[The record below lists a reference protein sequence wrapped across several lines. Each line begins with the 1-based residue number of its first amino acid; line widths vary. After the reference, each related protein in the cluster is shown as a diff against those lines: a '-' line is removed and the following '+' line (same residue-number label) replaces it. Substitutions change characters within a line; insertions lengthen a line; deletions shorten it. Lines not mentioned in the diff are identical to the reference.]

1 MNPTALSAAGGV
13 VSRRA
18 VLHGLA
24 TASVLGGLSTPFSA
38 SEPQAAPP
46 RTAAAMD
53 PALGTRDRR
62 HYAVIGAGV
71 FGSFTALALRRAGAR
86 VTLLDPWGPGNSR
99 SSSGGETRVIRGVY
113 GGERRYTELALRAF
127 ELWRENE
134 QRWGRRLLH
143 PTGALW
149 MSAGGDDTYL
159 RAALPVLRE
168 FGFPYR
174 ELSAADAARQ
184 WPQIR
189 FDGVSWA
196 LHEEDAGYLLAR
208 QACAAAVEGLVAEG
222 GEYRQ
227 SAVQP
232 GAVAGDAMAE
242 LRLSD
247 GATLRA
253 DAYVFAC
260 GPWLPTLF
268 PETLSAVILPTR
280 QDVLYFGTPA
290 GDPRFDQGQMPIW
303 CELGAKF
310 LYGIPGN
317 ERRGFKVADDTRG
330 EPFDP
335 TGGERVVSP
344 AALRTA
350 RELFARRFPALV
362 DAPLVE
368 SRVCQYENTPDL
380 NFLLDRHPGAA
391 NAWLVGGGSGH
402 GFKFGPAWGERVAA
416 TVRGEQPVD
425 RFFALGRFA
434 PASHCG

>member
-1 MNPTALSAAGGV
+1 MNETAPLAAGGV
-13 VSRRA
+13 SRRA
-18 VLHGLA
+18 LLHGIA
-24 TASVLGGLSTPFSA
+24 TASVLGGLSSPLA
-38 SEPQAAPP
+38 GAQAV
-46 RTAAAMD
+46 TAAAPATSSD
-53 PALGTRDRR
+53 PATSARDRR
-62 HYAVIGAGV
+62 HYAVVGAGV

-86 VTLLDPWGPGNSR
+86 VTLLDTWGPGNSR

-113 GGERRYTELALRAF
+113 GPERRYSELALRAF

-134 QRWGRRLLH
+134 QRWGLQLLH

-149 MSAGGDDTYL
+149 MSAGGDDSFL
-159 RAALPVLRE
+159 RAALPVLRDL
-168 FGFPYR
+168 GFPYR
-174 ELSAADAARQ
+174 ELSTAEAASE

-189 FDGVSWA
+189 FEGVSWA
-196 LHEEDAGYLLAR
+196 LHEERAGYLLAR
-208 QACAAAVEGLVAEG
+208 QACAAAVAGLVAEG
-222 GEYRQ
+222 GEFRQ
-227 SAVQP
+227 VAVQP
-232 GAVAGDAMAE
+232 GQIAAGAMSD

-247 GATLRA
+247 GSTLRA

-260 GPWLPTLF
+260 GPWLPGLF
-268 PETLSAVILPTR
+268 PETLGAAIRPTR

-290 GDPRFDQGQMPIW
+290 GDPRFEQGRMPIW
-303 CELGAKF
+303 VEMGAKF

-335 TGGERVVSP
+335 TGGERVVSE
-344 AALRTA
+344 ASVRTA
-350 RELFARRFPALV
+350 RELLARRFPALAA
-362 DAPLVE
+362 APLLE
-368 SRVCQYENTPDL
+368 GRVCQYENTPDL

-416 TVRGEQPVD
+416 TVRGERPVEP
-425 RFFALGRFA
+425 FFALARF